1 VKAGLRIEGFDDVDR
16 RLVRLDSM
24 TDVEALKDI
33 GIDALEPVA
42 DTARALV
49 RRRTGRLANSIHA
62 GDQLSPA
69 QSALHYPEP
78 GTVEVYAGPGP
89 LPQAITE
96 EFGTVHEGA
105 HPYMRPAWDSRVSDV
120 QDRLQNGLGK
130 RLDRIVKG

>member
-1 VKAGLRIEGFDDVDR
+1 MKAGLRIEGFDDVDR
-16 RLVRLDSM
+16 RLVRL
-24 TDVEALKDI
+24 EAMGDIEPLKDI
-33 GIDALEPVA
+33 GIEAIGPVA
-42 DTARALV
+42 ETARGLA
-49 RRRTGRLANSIHA
+49 RRRTGALANSIHA
-62 GDQLSPA
+62 GDRLSPA
-69 QSALHYPEP
+69 QAALNRPEP

-120 QDRLQNGLGK
+120 QDRLRGGLGK

>member
-1 VKAGLRIEGFDDVDR
+1 MKAGLRIEGFDEADQK
-16 RLVRLDSM
+16 LARLDDM
-24 TDVEALKDI
+24 RDADALKDI

-49 RRRTGRLANSIHA
+49 RRRTGSLANSIHA
-62 GDQLSPA
+62 GDRLGPR
-69 QSALHYPEP
+69 QSALSHPEP

-96 EFGTVHEGA
+96 EFGTIHEGA

-120 QDRLQNGLGK
+120 QSRLKEGLGN